1 MPTHAAL
8 QRDPGLLYDLGKE
21 LGMPRI
27 VICGGPDAG
36 KTAMAEELRVVPVW
50 HTDDL
55 NRLDWSDQSWACY
68 RWLCRQGSFVI
79 EGTTAVRAVRK
90 WLKRHSD
97 GLPFDRIYW
106 MERVVVNLS
115 PGQERMRKGCR
126 TIWESIQPE
135 LIRRGADLRVIY

>member
-1 MPTHAAL
+1 M
-8 QRDPGLLYDLGKE
+8 R
-21 LGMPRI
+21 RI

-36 KTAMAEELRVVPVW
+36 KTTMAEEFGVSPIW

-55 NRLDWSDQSWACY
+55 MRLDWHDQSWACY
-68 RWLCRQGSFVI
+68 RWLCRQQGSFVI

-90 WLKRHSD
+90 WLKRHD
-97 GLPFDRIYW
+97 TGLPFDQIYW
-106 MERVVVNLS
+106 IERTLVKLS

-126 TIWESIQPE
+126 TIWDEIQPE